1 MPCRRID
8 GGGTPHRMITRIGT
22 SLVTA
27 FVLYC
32 LLFDVS
38 SIFYSI
44 SRSAK
49 YESAS
54 SPGGV
59 GIRMIT
65 SAQPHIALPLTALSK
80 HPELSAVKEVKRIF
94 ALFRSRLREILRKF
108 NSTVANL
115 FRRKKTLK
123 VVAIEEPTKLIPRSP
138 PNKDTVY
145 PISWGGSSITEK
157 EKAGL
162 DYLEATR
169 KNYINHSDV
178 SPWLQTATS
187 TDLLRF
193 LRARNG
199 NAEEAFKNILAHARW
214 RLSLYGA
221 DTIYDEQTFNNSAM
235 KKEVFWLG
243 VSTSGCPT
251 MVVRTQAHDGADYNE
266 DPRIFTR

>member
-1 MPCRRID
+1 
-8 GGGTPHRMITRIGT
+8 MITRIGT

-49 YESAS
+49 SESTS
-54 SPGGV
+54 TPSGV

-65 SAQPHIALPLTALSK
+65 SAQPHITLPLTALSK

-94 ALFRSRLREILRKF
+94 ALFRSRLREILQKF
-108 NSTVANL
+108 SRTVANL
-115 FRRKKTLK
+115 FRRKKTPK
-123 VVAIEEPTKLIPRSP
+123 VVVIEEPIKLIPQNS
-138 PNKDTVY
+138 PNKDNVY
-145 PISWGGSSITEK
+145 PISWGGSPITEK
-157 EKAGL
+157 EKVGL
-162 DYLEATR
+162 DFLEAIR
-169 KNYINHSDV
+169 RNYINDTDV
-178 SPWLQTATS
+178 SSWLQTATS

-221 DTIYDEQTFNNSAM
+221 DTVYNEHTFNNSAM

-243 VSTSGCPT
+243 VSSSDCPT
-251 MVVRTQAHDGADYNE
+251 LVVRTQAHDGADYNE